1 MLSLSGHAYLHAET
15 GTSAPTHR
23 VSKEKAE
30 LQKAEL
36 EAVLDCTRDPEVE
49 LQIENAREMRKVL
62 LDRLRQHLAEHA
74 C

>member
-1 MLSLSGHAYLHAET
+1 MPTCMLKQELLHQL
-15 GTSAPTHR
+15 HR

-49 LQIENAREMRKVL
+49 LQIENARKMRKVL